1 MRILLTGAAGFIGFH
16 VAKRLLE
23 RGDEVVGVDNF
34 NDYYDPALK
43 EARVEIL
50 KKLGPGLKRGD
61 ESLEEREG
69 RPPHHPKNHPH
80 AEKSDPG
87 LRRGD
92 SDRPHPFT
100 IVRADLADRE
110 AINKLFTGAKYDA
123 VVNLAA
129 QAGVRYSLENPY
141 AYIDANVTGFM
152 NILEGVRHHG
162 TGHLVFASTS
172 SVYGLNPNLPYKEGD
187 DTDHPV
193 SLYAATKKANELMAH
208 SYAHLFKVPATG
220 LRFFTV
226 YGPWGRPDMALF
238 KFTKGILE
246 GTAIPVFNE
255 GRMVRDFTYVDDI
268 AEGVVRTIDRPQG
281 FRIFNIGN
289 HHRVQLMEYIHAI
302 EKATGRK
309 AKLELL
315 PMQAGDVAA
324 TEADTSALAA
334 ATGFNPN
341 TPVEVGVQRFVDWYR
356 EYYGK

>member
-16 VAKRLLE
+16 VAKRLLL

-34 NDYYDPALK
+34 NAYYDPALK
-43 EARVEIL
+43 EARAEIL
-50 KKLGPGLKRGD
+50 KKLGPGLHRGD
-61 ESLEEREG
+61 ESLEERQG
-69 RPPHHPKNHPH
+69 RAPHH
-80 AEKSDPG
+80 AKSGPT
-87 LRRGD
+87 LRRRD
-92 SDRPHPFT
+92 KHSHPFT
-100 IVRADLADRE
+100 LVRANLSDRE
-110 AINKLFTGAKYDA
+110 AINKLFTGARYDA

-129 QAGVRYSLENPY
+129 QAGVRHSLDNPY
-141 AYIDANVTGFM
+141 AYIDANVAGFM

-172 SVYGLNPNLPYKEGD
+172 SVYGLNPNLPYKED
-187 DTDHPV
+187 SDTDHPV
-193 SLYAATKKANELMAH
+193 SLYAATKKANEVMAH
-208 SYAHLFKVPATG
+208 SYSHLFNIPTTG

-246 GTAIPVFNE
+246 GTPIPVFNE
-255 GRMVRDFTYVDDI
+255 GRMVRDFTYIDDI
-268 AEGVVRTIDRPQG
+268 AEGVVRIIDRPVG

-289 HHRVQLMEYIHAI
+289 HHRVELMEYIRAI
-302 EKATGRK
+302 EKATGK
-309 AKLELL
+309 SAKLELL

-341 TPVEVGVQRFVDWYR
+341 TPVEAGVQRFVDWYR
-356 EYYGK
+356 HYYQR